1 MPPAAARPAVRWDV
15 VSAPVVTGWSHGAGR
30 YQSSRVLCAARGL
43 SFDVWKLAKD
53 ARKLA
58 LYACGRG
65 RADGLGGRHEELIG
79 LTTSPRT
86 TSKLRSTRDGSL
98 ASTLSRVC
106 GLSTGHLGWAARP
119 ERAASAAMGRPELLL
134 RWLAALRSRGGRR
147 LARRATGEC
156 SVEPGQQVLGRC
168 SSCGG
173 LHSPH
178 HTTPHHTTPQEPA
191 PHAALPPTLPPTLGP
206 RRPAMKSSRVCWR
219 PGPSG
224 FSQVHTPPPTVMCTS
239 TQGVW
244 QPSWL
249 CVL

>member
-1 MPPAAARPAVRWDV
+1 MAAEHSLCCRGAPAGAEAPGGRRLGARADRLVARRREIPI
-15 VSAPVVTGWSHGAGR
+15 P
-30 YQSSRVLCAARGL
+30 SRLMRGEGP
-43 SFDVWKLAKD
+43 FDVWTLARN
-53 ARKLA
+53 ARSLA
-58 LYACGRG
+58 LHVCGRG
-65 RADGLGGRHEELIG
+65 RADGLGGRREELVG

-147 LARRATGEC
+147 LAKRATGEC

-178 HTTPHHTTPQEPA
+178 TPHHI
-191 PHAALPPTLPPTLGP
+191 
-206 RRPAMKSSRVCWR
+206 
-219 PGPSG
+219 
-224 FSQVHTPPPTVMCTS
+224 
-239 TQGVW
+239 
-244 QPSWL
+244 
-249 CVL
+249 